1 MEKIPMTEEGQK
13 KLLDELKHLKTVER
27 PIIIKAIADARSN
40 GDLSENAEYHAA
52 REKQSFIEGRVAEIE
67 SIIAQAELIDVS
79 KLSGTVV
86 KFGATVSIINLDN
99 DKELRLMEADS
110 NGSAYVGLKG
120 ATDKGAESSYTLSLP
135 AAAPTAFPSIAKNMK
150 GTEVTTITTRTKCCV
165 ATIFKSAPICSASAT
180 ASMIPAGMVA
190 KKVSRLLW
198 PLILRIIR

>member
-1 MEKIPMTEEGQK
+1 MTEDGQK

-67 SIIAQAELIDVS
+67 STIAQAEIIDVS

-99 DKELRLMEADS
+99 IKKYKYQLVGEVEADIERKKIS
-110 NGSAYVGLKG
+110 VTSPIARALIGKKKG
-120 ATDKGAESSYTLSLP
+120 DYIEVSTPKGVTSYEIKS
-135 AAAPTAFPSIAKNMK
+135 
-150 GTEVTTITTRTKCCV
+150 VR
-165 ATIFKSAPICSASAT
+165 FK
-180 ASMIPAGMVA
+180 
-190 KKVSRLLW
+190 
-198 PLILRIIR
+198 

>member
-99 DKELRLMEADS
+99 DKESKYQLVGEVEADIGEVEADIEQKKIS
-110 NGSAYVGLKG
+110 VTSPIARALIGKKKG
-120 ATDKGAESSYTLSLP
+120 DYIEVSTPKGITSYEIKS
-135 AAAPTAFPSIAKNMK
+135 
-150 GTEVTTITTRTKCCV
+150 VR
-165 ATIFKSAPICSASAT
+165 FK
-180 ASMIPAGMVA
+180 
-190 KKVSRLLW
+190 
-198 PLILRIIR
+198 

>member
-1 MEKIPMTEEGQK
+1 MTEEGQK

-99 DKELRLMEADS
+99 DKESKYQLVGEVEADIEQKKNICNEPYCKS
-110 NGSAYVGLKG
+110 FNWKEKG
-120 ATDKGAESSYTLSLP
+120 
-135 AAAPTAFPSIAKNMK
+135 
-150 GTEVTTITTRTKCCV
+150 
-165 ATIFKSAPICSASAT
+165 
-180 ASMIPAGMVA
+180 
-190 KKVSRLLW
+190 
-198 PLILRIIR
+198 

>member
-13 KLLDELKHLKTVER
+13 KLLDELKHLKTIER

-86 KFGATVSIINLDN
+86 KFGATVSIINLDS
-99 DKELRLMEADS
+99 DKEAKYQLVGEVEADIEKKKIS
-110 NGSAYVGLKG
+110 VTSPIARALIGKKKG
-120 ATDKGAESSYTLSLP
+120 DYIEVSTPKGITSYEIKS
-135 AAAPTAFPSIAKNMK
+135 
-150 GTEVTTITTRTKCCV
+150 VR
-165 ATIFKSAPICSASAT
+165 FK
-180 ASMIPAGMVA
+180 
-190 KKVSRLLW
+190 
-198 PLILRIIR
+198 